1 MSASRAEQTAGA
13 QVLELAFLLI
23 FASMV
28 ADRVG
33 SAWVLLVKARLSAW
47 EVWAN
52 LWEIYDW

>member
-1 MSASRAEQTAGA
+1 M
-13 QVLELAFLLI
+13 LELAFLLI